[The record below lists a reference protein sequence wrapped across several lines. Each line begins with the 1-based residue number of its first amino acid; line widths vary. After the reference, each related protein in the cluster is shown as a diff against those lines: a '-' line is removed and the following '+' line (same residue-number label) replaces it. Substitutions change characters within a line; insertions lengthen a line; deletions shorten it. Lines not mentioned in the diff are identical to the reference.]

1 MNKVWRQLLFVVL
14 LFIFLSV
21 LFSGLEKNLTSKKQI
36 SLSESIQMI
45 KEKKVDKIIVHPD
58 SLEIITPDKQIFVAN
73 KESNVSLGELLK
85 NFGFSSEEINALDI
99 EVKEQSSWSV
109 WLGTL
114 LPILIP
120 IIFLVILFSYSFR
133 RANQGAMQ
141 IFSFSRSNIRL
152 FSSDKDRITFKD
164 VAGLKEAKEELQE
177 IVEFLKNPKKF
188 QELGARIPRGV
199 LLMGAPGSGKT
210 LLARAVA
217 GEANVPF
224 FHISGSEFV
233 EMFVGVGAGRVRDAF
248 NTVKKAA
255 PAILFIDEIDAIGR
269 ERGAGIGGG
278 QDEREQTLNQIL
290 VEMDGFDR
298 ETRVIVMAA
307 SVTGDTPVLVKK
319 NNQIFLKPIAEI
331 IDNYYNQNEEGREK
345 LSPDLEIL
353 GFDGK
358 PNKHGI
364 YFKKAVFK
372 KVRSV
377 FRHKVNEIYKI
388 KFIGGKILATG
399 NHSVFVRTKFGVAAK
414 PVAELKT
421 GEILVDLPYKVNRTN
436 KQKREIRAGEFDEKF
451 NLELL
456 LWQPLFENYREV
468 SFAFNYALAN
478 ANQISQT
485 RLGQSL
491 GYSQRTIGKWQQG
504 ICYPRELS
512 KKYFKDYQILPEKI
526 KVTEELMR
534 LFGYYTAEG
543 YSRKEVDFCLNI
555 KEKEKIE
562 DIKALMKQIF
572 HLTPNR
578 ERNITSNAIN
588 IIYYSKP
595 VAKFFAYYCGSGAH
609 HKHLPPFLFEAPE
622 EYFIEFLKGYAAG
635 DGYTDSK
642 GRLEITSV
650 SEQLINEL
658 NWLSRLHSYKCY
670 IRQFTVKALRRI
682 KNGKPLKE
690 TKAWRISYGKTQNPI
705 NSQPGK
711 ASTVRA
717 IIKNIEKM
725 PYQGYV
731 YDFCGCEN
739 EAFFGGRTP
748 ILLHNTNRPDILDFA
763 LLRPGRFDRRVVLDL
778 PDINGREEI
787 LKIHTRDKKVSP
799 EVKLRE
805 IAERT
810 PGFSGADLANLVNEA
825 AILAARDNKKFI
837 GQQELVSSIEKV
849 MLGPERK
856 SRVFTEKEKKITAYH
871 EAGHALVSLLLPG
884 ASELKKVSIISRGQ
898 AAGYTMKMPT
908 EERYLKTRTEFLA
921 DIAALLGGYLAEEL
935 EFKDVSTGAANDLQ
949 EATDL
954 SRALVTKYG
963 MSEKLGPITFGKTE
977 GMIFLGK
984 EITTEKGY
992 SEETATLIDKEINK
1006 IIQECYKKARHVLQE
1021 NKKQLDKIAEA
1032 LIEKET
1038 LERTEIEALIKG

>member
-36 SLSESIQMI
+36 NLSESIQMI

-58 SLEIITPDKQIFVAN
+58 NLEIVAPDKQVFVAN

-307 SVTGDTPVLVKK
+307 
-319 NNQIFLKPIAEI
+319 
-331 IDNYYNQNEEGREK
+331 
-345 LSPDLEIL
+345 
-353 GFDGK
+353 
-358 PNKHGI
+358 
-364 YFKKAVFK
+364 
-372 KVRSV
+372 
-377 FRHKVNEIYKI
+377 
-388 KFIGGKILATG
+388 
-399 NHSVFVRTKFGVAAK
+399 
-414 PVAELKT
+414 
-421 GEILVDLPYKVNRTN
+421 
-436 KQKREIRAGEFDEKF
+436 
-451 NLELL
+451 
-456 LWQPLFENYREV
+456 
-468 SFAFNYALAN
+468 
-478 ANQISQT
+478 
-485 RLGQSL
+485 
-491 GYSQRTIGKWQQG
+491 
-504 ICYPRELS
+504 
-512 KKYFKDYQILPEKI
+512 
-526 KVTEELMR
+526 
-534 LFGYYTAEG
+534 
-543 YSRKEVDFCLNI
+543 
-555 KEKEKIE
+555 
-562 DIKALMKQIF
+562 
-572 HLTPNR
+572 
-578 ERNITSNAIN
+578 
-588 IIYYSKP
+588 
-595 VAKFFAYYCGSGAH
+595 
-609 HKHLPPFLFEAPE
+609 
-622 EYFIEFLKGYAAG
+622 
-635 DGYTDSK
+635 
-642 GRLEITSV
+642 
-650 SEQLINEL
+650 
-658 NWLSRLHSYKCY
+658 
-670 IRQFTVKALRRI
+670 
-682 KNGKPLKE
+682 
-690 TKAWRISYGKTQNPI
+690 
-705 NSQPGK
+705 
-711 ASTVRA
+711 
-717 IIKNIEKM
+717 
-725 PYQGYV
+725 
-731 YDFCGCEN
+731 
-739 EAFFGGRTP
+739 
-748 ILLHNTNRPDILDFA
+748 TNRPDILDFA

-837 GQQELVSSIEKV
+837 SQQELVSSIEKV

-856 SRVFTEKEKKITAYH
+856 SRVFTDKDKKITAYH

-884 ASELKKVSIISRGQ
+884 ASELKKVSIIPRGQ

-921 DIAALLGGYLAEEL
+921 DIASLLGGYLAEEL
-935 EFKDVSTGAANDLQ
+935 EFRDISTGAANDLQ

-977 GMIFLGK
+977 EMIFLGK
-984 EITTEKGY
+984 EITTGKNY
-992 SEETATLIDKEINK
+992 SETTATLIDKEINK
-1006 IIQECYKKARHVLQE
+1006 IIQECYKKAKHVLQE
-1021 NKKQLDKIAEA
+1021 NKKQLDKIAQA

-1038 LERTEIEALIKG
+1038 LERAEIEVLIKD

>member
-1 MNKVWRQLLFVVL
+1 MNKVWRQLLLVVL

-21 LFSGLEKNLTSKKQI
+21 LFSGLEKTLTSKKQI

-45 KEKKVDKIIVHPD
+45 KEKKVVKIIVHPD
-58 SLEIITPDKQIFVAN
+58 SLEIVAPDKQVFVAN

-99 EVKEQSSWSV
+99 EVKEQSGWSV
-109 WLGTL
+109 WLGIL
-114 LPILIP
+114 VPIVIP

-141 IFSFSRSNIRL
+141 IFSFSRSNIKL

-307 SVTGDTPVLVKK
+307 
-319 NNQIFLKPIAEI
+319 
-331 IDNYYNQNEEGREK
+331 
-345 LSPDLEIL
+345 
-353 GFDGK
+353 
-358 PNKHGI
+358 
-364 YFKKAVFK
+364 
-372 KVRSV
+372 
-377 FRHKVNEIYKI
+377 
-388 KFIGGKILATG
+388 
-399 NHSVFVRTKFGVAAK
+399 
-414 PVAELKT
+414 
-421 GEILVDLPYKVNRTN
+421 
-436 KQKREIRAGEFDEKF
+436 
-451 NLELL
+451 
-456 LWQPLFENYREV
+456 
-468 SFAFNYALAN
+468 
-478 ANQISQT
+478 
-485 RLGQSL
+485 
-491 GYSQRTIGKWQQG
+491 
-504 ICYPRELS
+504 
-512 KKYFKDYQILPEKI
+512 
-526 KVTEELMR
+526 
-534 LFGYYTAEG
+534 
-543 YSRKEVDFCLNI
+543 
-555 KEKEKIE
+555 
-562 DIKALMKQIF
+562 
-572 HLTPNR
+572 
-578 ERNITSNAIN
+578 
-588 IIYYSKP
+588 
-595 VAKFFAYYCGSGAH
+595 
-609 HKHLPPFLFEAPE
+609 
-622 EYFIEFLKGYAAG
+622 
-635 DGYTDSK
+635 
-642 GRLEITSV
+642 
-650 SEQLINEL
+650 
-658 NWLSRLHSYKCY
+658 
-670 IRQFTVKALRRI
+670 
-682 KNGKPLKE
+682 
-690 TKAWRISYGKTQNPI
+690 
-705 NSQPGK
+705 
-711 ASTVRA
+711 
-717 IIKNIEKM
+717 
-725 PYQGYV
+725 
-731 YDFCGCEN
+731 
-739 EAFFGGRTP
+739 
-748 ILLHNTNRPDILDFA
+748 TNRPDILDFA

-787 LKIHTRDKKVSP
+787 LKIHTRDKKLSSDIN
-799 EVKLRE
+799 LRD

-837 GQQELVSSIEKV
+837 TQADLISSIEKV

-856 SRVFTEKEKKITAYH
+856 SRVFTEKDKKITAYH

-977 GMIFLGK
+977 EIIFLGK
-984 EITTEKGY
+984 EMTTEKSY
-992 SEETATLIDKEINK
+992 SEETATSIDKEINK
-1006 IIQECYKKARHVLQE
+1006 IIQKCYKKAKHVLQE

-1038 LERTEIEALIKG
+1038 LERKEIEALIKG

>member
-36 SLSESIQMI
+36 NLSESIQMI

-58 SLEIITPDKQIFVAN
+58 NLEIVAPDKQVFVAN

-99 EVKEQSSWSV
+99 EIKEQSGWSV

-152 FSSDKDRITFKD
+152 FSSDKDKITFKD

-307 SVTGDTPVLVKK
+307 
-319 NNQIFLKPIAEI
+319 
-331 IDNYYNQNEEGREK
+331 
-345 LSPDLEIL
+345 
-353 GFDGK
+353 
-358 PNKHGI
+358 
-364 YFKKAVFK
+364 
-372 KVRSV
+372 
-377 FRHKVNEIYKI
+377 
-388 KFIGGKILATG
+388 
-399 NHSVFVRTKFGVAAK
+399 
-414 PVAELKT
+414 
-421 GEILVDLPYKVNRTN
+421 
-436 KQKREIRAGEFDEKF
+436 
-451 NLELL
+451 
-456 LWQPLFENYREV
+456 
-468 SFAFNYALAN
+468 
-478 ANQISQT
+478 
-485 RLGQSL
+485 
-491 GYSQRTIGKWQQG
+491 
-504 ICYPRELS
+504 
-512 KKYFKDYQILPEKI
+512 
-526 KVTEELMR
+526 
-534 LFGYYTAEG
+534 
-543 YSRKEVDFCLNI
+543 
-555 KEKEKIE
+555 
-562 DIKALMKQIF
+562 
-572 HLTPNR
+572 
-578 ERNITSNAIN
+578 
-588 IIYYSKP
+588 
-595 VAKFFAYYCGSGAH
+595 
-609 HKHLPPFLFEAPE
+609 
-622 EYFIEFLKGYAAG
+622 
-635 DGYTDSK
+635 
-642 GRLEITSV
+642 
-650 SEQLINEL
+650 
-658 NWLSRLHSYKCY
+658 
-670 IRQFTVKALRRI
+670 
-682 KNGKPLKE
+682 
-690 TKAWRISYGKTQNPI
+690 
-705 NSQPGK
+705 
-711 ASTVRA
+711 
-717 IIKNIEKM
+717 
-725 PYQGYV
+725 
-731 YDFCGCEN
+731 
-739 EAFFGGRTP
+739 
-748 ILLHNTNRPDILDFA
+748 TNRPDILDFA

-837 GQQELVSSIEKV
+837 SQQELVSSIEKV

-856 SRVFTEKEKKITAYH
+856 SRVFTDKDKKITAYH

-884 ASELKKVSIISRGQ
+884 ASELKKVSIIPRGQ

-921 DIAALLGGYLAEEL
+921 DIASLLGGYLAEEL
-935 EFKDVSTGAANDLQ
+935 EFRDISTGAANDLQ

-977 GMIFLGK
+977 EMIFLGK
-984 EITTEKGY
+984 EITTGKNY
-992 SEETATLIDKEINK
+992 SETTATLIDKEINK
-1006 IIQECYKKARHVLQE
+1006 IIQECYKKAKHVLQE
-1021 NKKQLDKIAEA
+1021 NKKQLDKIAQA

-1038 LERTEIEALIKG
+1038 LERAEIEVLIKD